1 MLTEQDKA
9 LLIYRLV
16 KRQVQISQQGV
27 IATEM
32 KLSAEQTGQRL
43 WSEDPDNA
51 FGRSPYNVPFAEERT
66 KTAREEAD
74 RWNSVLDHAV
84 ETFIQ
89 GRK

>member
-1 MLTEQDKA
+1 MLTEQEKA
-9 LLIYRLV
+9 SMIYGLIKQQARMAHQLV
-16 KRQVQISQQGV
+16 VE
-27 IATEM
+27 AEM

-43 WSEDPDNA
+43 WSENPDNA
-51 FGRSPYNVPFAEERT
+51 FNRRLAEDRV
-66 KTAREEAD
+66 KTARETEA